1 MKLRKIIS
9 TLLIVFTLS
18 GVLTG
23 CSDNSGDN
31 GEGGFAD
38 DVKFGNNVG
47 GTSSGGHIVIPAED
61 KGGTLNPVF
70 TNLSKANLATN
81 ILYTPLYLYEGM
93 NITYGLANSIEF
105 KDNKELTI
113 KMKEGLTWH
122 DGKPITVDDVIYTL
136 NLILDEN
143 QGSMLRPFLL
153 VNETPVTIN
162 KDDDFTVKI
171 TLPFEKA
178 GFLHNLSRIC
188 PIPKHVY
195 GDEKVVAASEKNN
208 YPIGSGPFKYKE
220 SKEGEYITFVRFDE
234 YVGGKPKAESITI
247 KVIPKE
253 KQQEAL
259 EKEEICLMEATN
271 ELYEKSEEKDSKYQ
285 NYSHCAGKVN
295 FLAFNENTSVMK
307 EANVRKAISFALN
320 RKGLIAAAYGGDEK
334 GAKEAKTILLPST
347 DFYYDGEAIEGYE
360 QDAEKA
366 KEYLKKSSVNIGTLI
381 LGYCIEEDGHKEYAQ
396 EVERQLKEMDVQVDV
411 RAYDKKAFQ
420 DVLVNKKEECN
431 FYVMA
436 YEVGGNPE
444 AYRDYFESE
453 AFLNQWGYSNEE
465 IDILWEKAEGEQDNE
480 KRKKIYTD
488 IQLKLAEDAAVY
500 PINYERKVMVALN
513 KVRGIDSAD
522 PRGGGLLFRD
532 WSKLYISK

>member
-1 MKLRKIIS
+1 MIS
-9 TLLIVFTLS
+9 VVLIVLTLGS
-18 GVLTG
+18 ALIG
-23 CSDNSGDN
+23 CSDNSSDN
-31 GEGGFAD
+31 GQGSFSD
-38 DVKFGNNVG
+38 DVKLGNNIG
-47 GTSSGGHIVIPAED
+47 GSSSGGSIVVPTED

-70 TNLSKANLATN
+70 TDLSKANLATN

-93 NITYGLANSIEF
+93 DITYGLANSVEF

-113 KMKEGLTWH
+113 KMKEGLVWH

-136 NLILDEN
+136 NLILDES
-143 QGSMLRPFLL
+143 QGSMLRPYLM
-153 VNETPVTIN
+153 VNDTPITI
-162 KDDDFTVKI
+162 KKEDDFTIKVN
-171 TLPFEKA
+171 LPYEKA

-195 GDEKVVAASEKNN
+195 ESEKLVASSKKND

-220 SKEGEYITFVRFDE
+220 GKEGEYITFVRFDE

-271 ELYEKSEEKDSKYQ
+271 ELYKKSEEKNSKYQ

-295 FLAFNENTSVMK
+295 FLAFNENTEIMK
-307 EANVRKAISFALN
+307 DANVRKAISFALN
-320 RKGLIAAAYGGDEK
+320 RKGIIAAAYGGEET

-347 DFYYDGEAIEGYE
+347 DFYYDGESIEGYE
-360 QDAEKA
+360 QDVEKA
-366 KEYLKKSSVNIGTLI
+366 KEYLKKASAHIGKLF
-381 LGYCIEEDGHKEYAQ
+381 LGYCTEEEGHKKYAQ
-396 EVERQLKEMDVQVDV
+396 EIQRQLKESDIQVEIM
-411 RAYDKKAFQ
+411 AYDKKAFQ

-431 FYVMA
+431 LYVTG
-436 YEVGGNPE
+436 YELGGNPE
-444 AYRDYFESE
+444 AYRDYFESD
-453 AFLNQWGYSNEE
+453 AFLNQWGYSNKD
-465 IDILWEKAEGEQDNE
+465 IDDLWEAADGEQDNE

-488 IQLKLAEDAAVY
+488 IQLRLAEDAAIY

-532 WSKLYISK
+532 WSKLYITK

>member
-1 MKLRKIIS
+1 MIS
-9 TLLIVFTLS
+9 VVLIVLTLGS
-18 GVLTG
+18 ALVG

-31 GEGGFAD
+31 GEGSFSD
-38 DVKFGNNVG
+38 DVKFGNNIG
-47 GTSSGGHIVIPAED
+47 GTSSGGSIVVPTED

-70 TNLSKANLATN
+70 TDLSKANLATN

-93 NITYGLANSIEF
+93 DITYGLASSVEF

-113 KMKEGLTWH
+113 KMKEGLVWH

-136 NLILDEN
+136 NLILDES
-143 QGSMLRPFLL
+143 QGSMLRPYLM
-153 VNETPVTIN
+153 VNDTPITI
-162 KDDDFTVKI
+162 KKEDDFTIKI
-171 TLPFEKA
+171 NLPYEKA

-195 GDEKVVAASEKNN
+195 EGEKLVASSKKND

-271 ELYEKSEEKDSKYQ
+271 ELYKKSEEKNSKYQ

-295 FLAFNENTSVMK
+295 FLAFNENTEIMK
-307 EANVRKAISFALN
+307 DANVRKAISFALN
-320 RKGLIAAAYGGDEK
+320 RKGIIAAAYGGEEN
-334 GAKEAKTILLPST
+334 GAKEAKTIILPST
-347 DFYYDGEAIEGYE
+347 DFYYDGESIEGYE

-366 KEYLKKSSVNIGTLI
+366 KEYLKKASVNIGELT
-381 LGYCIEEDGHKEYAQ
+381 LGYCTEEDGHKKYAQ
-396 EVERQLKEMDVQVDV
+396 EIQRQLKESDIQVEV
-411 RAYDKKAFQ
+411 MAYDKKAFQ

-431 FYVMA
+431 LYVTG
-436 YEVGGNPE
+436 YELGGNPE
-444 AYRDYFESE
+444 AYRDYFESD
-453 AFLNQWGYSNEE
+453 AFLNQWGYSNKD
-465 IDILWEKAEGEQDNE
+465 IDALWEAADGEQDNE
-480 KRKKIYTD
+480 KRKKIYTN
-488 IQLKLAEDAAVY
+488 IQLRLAEDAAVY

-532 WSKLYISK
+532 WSKLYITK

>member
-1 MKLRKIIS
+1 MKLKRMISMILIIL
-9 TLLIVFTLS
+9 TLGGALA
-18 GVLTG
+18 G

-31 GEGGFAD
+31 GEGSFSD
-38 DVKFGNNVG
+38 DAKFGNNVG
-47 GTSSGGHIVIPAED
+47 GTSNGGDIVVPVEREV
-61 KGGTLNPVF
+61 GSLNPVF
-70 TNLSKANLATN
+70 TDLSKANLVTN
-81 ILYTPLYLYEGM
+81 ILYSPLYLYEGM
-93 NITYGLANSIEF
+93 NITYCLANSVEF
-105 KDNKELTI
+105 KDNKEITI

-122 DGKPITVDDVIYTL
+122 DGKPITAEDVIYTFQ
-136 NLILDEN
+136 LILDES
-143 QGSMLRPFLL
+143 QGSMLRPYLM
-153 VNETPVTIN
+153 VNEVPITLMKEDEFTI
-162 KDDDFTVKI
+162 KI
-171 TLPFEKA
+171 DLPFEKA

-195 GDEKVVAASEKNN
+195 EGEKIVATSEKNK

-220 SKEGEYITFVRFDE
+220 SKEGEYITLVRFDE
-234 YVGGKPKAESITI
+234 YFGGKPKANSITV

-253 KQQEAL
+253 KQQEAF

-271 ELYEKSEEKDSKYQ
+271 ELYEKSQEKGSEVQ
-285 NYSHCAGKVN
+285 SYSHEAGKVN
-295 FLAFNENTSVMK
+295 FLAFNENTKIMK
-307 EANVRKAISFALN
+307 NVNIRKAISFALN
-320 RKGLIAAAYGGDEK
+320 RKGIISPAYGGDEK

-347 DFYYDGEAIEGYE
+347 DFYYDGESIEGYE

-366 KEYLKKSSVNIGTLI
+366 KEFLKKSSIDIGKLT
-381 LGYCIEEDGHKEYAQ
+381 LGYCTEEDGHKEYAQ
-396 EVERQLKEMDVQVDV
+396 EIKRQLKEVEIEVEV

-420 DVLVNKKEECN
+420 EVLVNKKEECN
-431 FYVMA
+431 LYITG
-436 YEVGGNPE
+436 YELGGNPE
-444 AYRDYFESE
+444 TYRDYFESD

-465 IDILWEKAEGEQDNE
+465 IDVLWEKADGEQDNE

-532 WSKLYISK
+532 WSKLYLSK